1 MQPVQGHVCCT
12 AGHSINLS
20 KIDSDEKETRS
31 ELYGAAR
38 TNSRDGTETAGCIL
52 SRKEETTKNQPVAM
66 ATVKVKY
73 RPSVQE
79 GKEGTIYYQ
88 IIHNR
93 IIHQIR
99 TDYRIFMEEWD
110 KNKSSVT
117 VITGGRKTFL
127 RTVSD
132 DVARD
137 LKRLNAIIGRLEE
150 GGDVFTA
157 DDVVKKFLEP
167 ADGQSFFRFME
178 EVIARLGRLS
188 KTRTSET
195 YTAAL
200 NSFMRFR
207 GGRDVPPDEI
217 DSDMMEEYEA
227 LLKGRGVSMNTY
239 PSTIVQ

>member
-1 MQPVQGHVCCT
+1 
-12 AGHSINLS
+12 
-20 KIDSDEKETRS
+20 
-31 ELYGAAR
+31 
-38 TNSRDGTETAGCIL
+38 
-52 SRKEETTKNQPVAM
+52 M

-93 IIHQIR
+93 IIRQIR
-99 TDYRIFMEEWD
+99 TDYRIFREEWD

-117 VITGGRKTFL
+117 VITGGRKAFL

-167 ADGQSFFRFME
+167 ADGAVLLPFHGGDHRSAGTAEQDPHVGNLYDCFKQLHAVPGRPGRT
-178 EVIARLGRLS
+178 AR
-188 KTRTSET
+188 
-195 YTAAL
+195 
-200 NSFMRFR
+200 
-207 GGRDVPPDEI
+207 
-217 DSDMMEEYEA
+217 
-227 LLKGRGVSMNTY
+227 
-239 PSTIVQ
+239 

>member
-1 MQPVQGHVCCT
+1 
-12 AGHSINLS
+12 
-20 KIDSDEKETRS
+20 
-31 ELYGAAR
+31 
-38 TNSRDGTETAGCIL
+38 
-52 SRKEETTKNQPVAM
+52 M

-93 IIHQIR
+93 IIRQIR
-99 TDYRIFMEEWD
+99 TDYRIFREEWD

-117 VITGGRKTFL
+117 VITGGRKAFL

-178 EVIARLGRLS
+178 EIIARLGRLS

-195 YTAAL
+195 YTTAL

-217 DSDMMEEYEA
+217 DSDMMGGIVA
-227 LLKGRGVSMNTY
+227 FLKRRGVSMDA
-239 PSTIVQ
+239 SG